1 MGKASALAA
10 ALAAPLLAAACAQ
23 PGADSAGG
31 AAPDLTQVSRSIAG
45 DLAERVAGASRAGD
59 TSGTGDTAGAASA
72 LDTDEP
78 VLVSTIVN
86 VNDLRTA
93 SPMTRM
99 LTEQIGGALNRHGFD
114 VKEIKL
120 RRNLLVERGG
130 EYLLSRDVKEIAAD
144 QDAGAVM
151 TGTYAMNE
159 NVLVVN
165 VRLLDAETAS
175 VIASAS
181 RQIGVSE
188 EMRGLGHQ
196 TAGL

>member
-1 MGKASALAA
+1 MSKRGTAIAIAA

-45 DLAERVAGASRAGD
+45 DLAERVAG
-59 TSGTGDTAGAASA
+59 TSGGVETADASGTF
-72 LDTDEP
+72 DKREP

-86 VNDLRTA
+86 VNDLQTA
-93 SPMTRM
+93 SPITRM
-99 LTEQIGGALNRHGFD
+99 LTEQIGGSLNRHGFD

-120 RRNLLVERGG
+120 RKNLLVERGG

-159 NVLVVN
+159 NILVVN

-181 RQIGVSE
+181 RQIGLSE